1 MLFFFTSY
9 TVKLKTQKVLDHL
22 SKAGRFEYIYIF
34 NIAYGAFKSNFYKLD
49 KIDLDIKFEDVVI
62 LENERDKAIK
72 EGSLGLKDRLTR
84 VNAILKFKDKEI
96 KSRIRLK
103 GDRKM
108 HFVKKSILLTIFICQ
123 KTNSFMVLIAFQF
136 INQEQEIIFMS
147 GSLLK

>member
-1 MLFFFTSY
+1 M
-9 TVKLKTQKVLDHL
+9 KTQKVLDHL

-103 GDRKM
+103 GDRKR
-108 HFVKKSILLTIFICQ
+108 IC
-123 KTNSFMVLIAFQF
+123 
-136 INQEQEIIFMS
+136 
-147 GSLLK
+147 